1 MACFCASGW
10 SLPFV
15 VERDLPV
22 DEVRRRRLL
31 AQEAEVQHALL
42 QGVEGLLVIAADEV
56 EVDLQVGAA
65 QRRQGLHDEPHGLCL
80 AAAEIDVTRDEVLE
94 MSELVERLCLDGRHL
109 LGARLEEE
117 ASFRQLH
124 AALLAREERRAKLLL
139 EVLQLPRER
148 RLRQVKLLC
157 RPCDIAMARDGQKIL
172 EDAQF
177 HNDFSPLKQIKYPRS
192 HL

>member
-1 MACFCASGW
+1 MVPAQIES
-10 SLPFV
+10 PFV

-56 EVDLQVGAA
+56 EVDLRVGAA

-139 EVLQLPRER
+139 
-148 RLRQVKLLC
+148 
-157 RPCDIAMARDGQKIL
+157 
-172 EDAQF
+172 
-177 HNDFSPLKQIKYPRS
+177 
-192 HL
+192 

>member
-1 MACFCASGW
+1 M
-10 SLPFV
+10 
-15 VERDLPV
+15 
-22 DEVRRRRLL
+22 
-31 AQEAEVQHALL
+31 
-42 QGVEGLLVIAADEV
+42 
-56 EVDLQVGAA
+56 EVDLRVGAA

-177 HNDFSPLKQIKYPRS
+177 HNDSSPLKQIKYPRS